1 MGLRDRL
8 EDQAVRIGD
17 RARVAASEQLQRAG
31 KSFHGF
37 REMLADEEQ
46 EQSVES
52 YLLALVRAVR
62 DDERDEQQTSRDV
75 YVRARKRRR
84 RLGLISFGSGP
95 MVGVASRVADLYCET
110 ATVCDVADFHTLDL
124 HHEQI
129 AAHMLVLW
137 SITED
142 LHRAEEAMRGKPP
155 VVEILGAKFT
165 ERAAGYVDLD
175 LEENPTRL
183 SIATTLWK
191 APRLDAGDVARDA
204 KDAISGQPIRAVAF
218 TGHRTKKVIRRAEA
232 QLGIRREPSGS
243 WPWQ

>member
-8 EDQAVRIGD
+8 EEQAVRVGD

-31 KSFHGF
+31 ESFRGF
-37 REMLADEEQ
+37 REILANEEQ
-46 EQSVES
+46 VQSIEG

-84 RLGLISFGSGP
+84 RLGLISFGAGP

-124 HHEQI
+124 RDEQI
-129 AAHMLVLW
+129 AAHMLMLW

-142 LHRAEEAMRGKPP
+142 FQRAEEAMQGKPP
-155 VVEILGAKFT
+155 VAEIVGAKLT
-165 ERAAGYVDLD
+165 ERAAGYVALD
-175 LEENPTRL
+175 SEENPTKL

-191 APRLDAGDVARDA
+191 VHSLDAGDVARDA
-204 KDAISGQPIRAVAF
+204 KDAIGGQPIRSVAF

-232 QLGIRREPSGS
+232 QLGVRPEPSGS
-243 WPWQ
+243 